1 MSLKA
6 PLDLE
11 SLLAP
16 ISEDKPGGEST
27 PYQVISHQF
36 KEMRTEIDPND
47 WAEDDPR
54 RPKEPK
60 YADWVGIQDLASETL
75 RTKAK
80 DLRIACNLVEAR
92 LKRDHFAGLLEG
104 LRLVRGLVEKHW
116 EHLYPVIEDG
126 DVSARAQPLTNLL
139 DDPTKGLWLPTSV
152 RKTPLVSTD
161 EKPRYSYDDWIKAQK
176 EETSDFA
183 KDVNKAIKKAFEA
196 AERSAVVDQCV
207 EELQGLV
214 TALEGHLSS
223 EAPSFRQLRMAL
235 EDCQGFAHHVRDENQ
250 PVCPPEGSEGNMS
263 IDGQSAQGGTLSV
276 GAGVSGA
283 IASRADAYRRLKEV
297 ADVLE
302 QIEPHSPIPW
312 LIRHAVELG
321 EMPFPRLIKA
331 LIDDANQVFQI
342 NRKLGIKEEEPG
354 SGG

>member
-1 MSLKA
+1 MSLDA

-27 PYQVISHQF
+27 PYQSISHQF

-60 YADWVGIQDLASETL
+60 YADWAGIQELAAGTL
-75 RTKAK
+75 RTQAK
-80 DLRIACNLVEAR
+80 DVRVACHLIEAR
-92 LKRDHFAGLLEG
+92 LKRDHFEGLLEG
-104 LRLVRGLVEKHW
+104 LRLVRGLVEKYW

-126 DVSARAQPLTNLL
+126 DVSARAQPLANLL
-139 DDPTKGLWLPTSV
+139 DDPTKGLRLPTAV
-152 RKTPLVSTD
+152 RKTPLVST
-161 EKPRYSYDDWIKAQK
+161 EGKPRYSYDDWIAAQK
-176 EETSDFA
+176 DETSDLA
-183 KDVNKAIKKAFEA
+183 KAVNKAIKKANEA
-196 AERSAVVDQCV
+196 ADRSAIVDQCA

-214 TALEGHLSS
+214 TALEGHLGP
-223 EAPSFRQLRMAL
+223 EAPSFRELRLAL

-250 PVCPPEGSEGNMS
+250 PVCPPEGSEGNMF
-263 IDGQSAQGGTLSV
+263 IDGQSAQGGTLSI

-342 NRKLGIKEEEPG
+342 NRKLGIKEEPG